1 MQGKRS
7 AKPARLGTLLC
18 LFGAVST
25 TSASQISAQQDR
37 EAKSSDAAFRVLDEA
52 GGLKASGAFPF
63 DYQHLAFQSPGSDS
77 IQVWAAA
84 SVHAGRVRGV
94 FDGGW
99 RYSLGLRFD
108 VFQSD
113 SLIASEQRRFEH
125 VLNRE
130 VPHETADGFPLQV
143 AVRVPPGDYTYR
155 IEVVDYNWSE
165 GRSTNRKTGDL
176 TVPEFDDTRPL
187 VSSIA
192 IAADSG
198 GAWNPAPGVAL
209 KLNAARIVRKRSRPY
224 VYFEVYGLTPGGE
237 YRGEVKL
244 RSTWVSRGKGERFAG
259 AYQPFQ
265 MQYRGTAPADPD
277 TPVRTTLR
285 LDMDRTEPG
294 PFEITVRIVDLS
306 TGLASSVRHARLRVQ
321 EIDRSRPVTT
331 ITEVAVPAR
340 PENAANAEETP

>member
-1 MQGKRS
+1 MLGNRS
-7 AKPARLGTLLC
+7 ATPARLGALLC
-18 LFGAVST
+18 LFGLVSAAA
-25 TSASQISAQQDR
+25 TSELLAQQDNEPR
-37 EAKSSDAAFRVLDEA
+37 SNDSAFRDLDET
-52 GGLKASGAFPF
+52 GGMKATGAFPF
-63 DYQHLAFQSPGSDS
+63 DYQHLAFRAPGSDS
-77 IQVWAAA
+77 VQLWAAA

-99 RYSLGLRFD
+99 RYRLGLRFD
-108 VFQSD
+108 VFQRD
-113 SLIASEQRRFEH
+113 SLIASQLRRVET
-125 VLNRE
+125 VVNRE
-130 VPHETADGFPLQV
+130 VPHEVSDGFPLQ
-143 AVRVPPGDYTYR
+143 ASVRVPPGDYTYR

-165 GRSTNRKTGDL
+165 GRSTNVKTGDL
-176 TVPEFDDTRPL
+176 TVPEFDITRPL

-198 GAWNPAPGVAL
+198 GTWNPAPGVAL

-265 MQYRGTAPADPD
+265 MQYRGTAPSDPES
-277 TPVRTTLR
+277 PVRTTLR
-285 LDMDRTEPG
+285 LDMRRTEPG

-306 TGLASSVRHARLRVQ
+306 TGLSSPVRHAKLQVQ
-321 EIDRSRPVTT
+321 EIDRSRPITT

-340 PENAANAEETP
+340 TGETADAEETP

>member
-1 MQGKRS
+1 MQGNRS
-7 AKPARLGTLLC
+7 ATPARLGALLC
-18 LFGAVST
+18 LFLALA
-25 TSASQISAQQDR
+25 TSSPSELLAQQESEPRSND
-37 EAKSSDAAFRVLDEA
+37 SAFRDLDET
-52 GGLKASGAFPF
+52 GGLKSSGAFPF
-63 DYQHLAFQSPGSDS
+63 DYQHLAFRGSGSDS
-77 IQVWAAA
+77 IQLWAAT

-99 RYSLGLRFD
+99 RYSLGIRFD
-108 VFQSD
+108 LFERD
-113 SLIASEQRRFEH
+113 SLVASELRRFEH
-125 VLNRE
+125 VLNQE
-130 VPHETADGFPLQV
+130 VPHEVSDGFPLQV
-143 AVRVPPGDYTYR
+143 AVRVAPGDYTYR

-165 GRSTNRKTGDL
+165 GRSTNTKTGDL
-176 TVPEFDDTRPL
+176 TVPEFDVTGPL

-198 GAWNPAPGVAL
+198 GTWKPAPGVAL

-244 RSTWVSRGKGERFAG
+244 RSTWASRGKGERFAG

-265 MQYRGTAPADPD
+265 MQYRGTAPTDPD

-285 LDMDRTEPG
+285 LDMRRTEPG

-306 TGLASSVRHARLRVQ
+306 TGLSSPVRHARLKVQ
-321 EIDRSRPVTT
+321 ETDRRRPTRT
-331 ITEVAVPAR
+331 ITEVAVPTI
-340 PENAANAEETP
+340 AEETP

>member
-1 MQGKRS
+1 MLGNRS
-7 AKPARLGTLLC
+7 AVPARLGALLC
-18 LFGAVST
+18 LIAAL
-25 TSASQISAQQDR
+25 SASGTSELLAQQDTAPR
-37 EAKSSDAAFRVLDEA
+37 SNDTAFRDLDKT

-63 DYQHLAFQSPGSDS
+63 DYQHLAFRGPGSDS
-77 IQVWAAA
+77 VQLWAVA

-108 VFQSD
+108 LFERD
-113 SLIASEQRRFEH
+113 SLVASELRRFEH

-130 VPHETADGFPLQV
+130 VPHEISDGFPLQA
-143 AVRVPPGDYTYR
+143 AVKVPPGDYTYR
-155 IEVVDYNWSE
+155 IEIVDYNWSE
-165 GRSTNRKTGDL
+165 GRSTNTKSGDL
-176 TVPEFDDTRPL
+176 TVPEFDITRPL

-198 GAWNPAPGVAL
+198 GTWEPAPGVAL

-265 MQYRGTAPADPD
+265 MQYRGTAPSDAD

-285 LDMDRTEPG
+285 LDMRRTEPG

-306 TGLASSVRHARLRVQ
+306 TGFSSPVRHARLRVQ
-321 EIDRSRPVTT
+321 ERDRRRPTLT
-331 ITEVAVPAR
+331 IIEVAEPA
-340 PENAANAEETP
+340 NTEETP